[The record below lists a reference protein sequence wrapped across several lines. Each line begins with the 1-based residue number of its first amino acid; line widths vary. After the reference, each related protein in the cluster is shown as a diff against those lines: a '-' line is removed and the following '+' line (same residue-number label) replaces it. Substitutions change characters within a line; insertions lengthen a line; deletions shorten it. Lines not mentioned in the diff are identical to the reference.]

1 MKKELFGLS
10 LLVALSI
17 CACSTGSK
25 VETTV
30 AISEEKVETTAPA
43 TEVKIEETKA
53 IETKKAEVK
62 NDSKTI
68 VHKMSEREFSFDPS
82 KEFSYTG
89 NDNYLK
95 AITDDMV
102 GFAKENYGGQ
112 GAVEIPTPYVVEI
125 DDSDKNDIK
134 IYGDF
139 YIYGY
144 NMNGTIFNMKNG
156 GSYPGCYHLKDDNG
170 NVSVVNK
177 EFAEDGSNNWSSLV
191 KICGG
196 DETLAKEINNVVDED
211 GEKTRIDYVK
221 MYANANKLRVSGI
234 KDYGWPIIL
243 FSDINDAEFMYNFY
257 NSYFGEITQEDTLN
271 DMADRIERLKEA
283 YFTQELLDKI
293 SDLNMDKGADMV
305 INAQDVTEE
314 MLDTLQAEDL
324 GNGNVKVSYDQG
336 GNKSV
341 ANVKLEMING
351 NKMITD
357 ISFE

>member
-1 MKKELFGLS
+1 MKK
-10 LLVALSI
+10 LLL
-17 CACSTGSK
+17 CAGAVLLITLAACTNTAK
-25 VETTV
+25 VETT
-30 AISEEKVETTAPA
+30 TAA
-43 TEVKIEETKA
+43 TEVKVEETKKEETTVVETTKA
-53 IETKKAEVK
+53 ETKSESNIKVYR
-62 NDSKTI
+62 
-68 VHKMSEREFSFDPS
+68 MSEREFSFDPS

-102 GFAKENYGGQ
+102 VLAKENYGGQ
-112 GAVEIPTPYVVEI
+112 GAVEIPTPYVVRI

-134 IYGDF
+134 VYGDF
-139 YIYGY
+139 FIYGY

-170 NVSVVNK
+170 NVSVVDK

-191 KICGG
+191 KICGD
-196 DETLAKEINNVVDED
+196 DESLAKEISGVRDKD
-211 GEKTRIDYVK
+211 GDKTRIDYVK

-234 KDYGWPIIL
+234 KDYGWPVIL

-257 NSYFGEITQEDTLN
+257 DSYFHEITQEDTLN
-271 DMADRIERLKEA
+271 DRVERLDKLKEK
-283 YFTQELLDKI
+283 YLTKELIDKI
-293 SDLNMDKGADMV
+293 SDLTMDMGADMV

-314 MLDTLQAEDL
+314 MLDTLLAEDL
-324 GNGNVKVSYDQG
+324 GGGNVKVSYDQG
-336 GNKSV
+336 DKKAV
-341 ANVKLEMING
+341 ANVKLEMKNG